1 MVLQVLPG
9 SRHGKVRNMK
19 KSDFFGEVYKI
30 VARIPKGKVM
40 TYGQIAVLLNA
51 PNCARQVGQAMYNT
65 PEYLDIPAHRVVNS
79 KGGLAPP
86 SAFGGE
92 GVQRRR
98 LEDEGVLFARNG
110 CVDLKRSIFRD
121 YGSREKPDR

>member
-1 MVLQVLPG
+1 
-9 SRHGKVRNMK
+9 MK
-19 KSDFFGEVYKI
+19 TSDFFNEVYKI

-40 TYGQIAVLLNA
+40 TYGQIAVLLNV

-65 PEYLDIPAHRVVNS
+65 PEHLNIPAHRVVNS

-92 GVQRRR
+92 GVQRGR
-98 LEDEGVLFARNG
+98 LEAEGVHFNRSGL
-110 CVDLKRSIFRD
+110 VDLKRSIFRD
-121 YGSREKPDR
+121 AGDGSYMGD